1 MRLFGA
7 DDAQVSVSVRE
18 ICTLN
23 HSRRLK
29 YPMELNRVMLCAAN
43 GSRITC
49 SGMLA
54 VAATVAL
61 LILVPPESRADAITV
76 ITIANDSAVPGCET
90 TQSCLDPYSVTV
102 IRGEMILWK
111 NPTDSLHAIISGN
124 PNAIKDTFNIGP
136 IEPGHSA
143 GLVLDRLGSQQYF
156 CAIHPWIAGIIH
168 VTDAP
173 RTGYDPPL
181 HQYNAGIHPEHV
193 TCKEDMHL
201 AYRTSDAS
209 PICLKKSS
217 LEKFVER
224 GLAIPSFGT
233 GDTPD
238 RINADKERFVR
249 LLSDYIWHDGAVV
262 ITDNIDR
269 VEEYVEKNEYKAEV
283 IEQIRDEFR
292 RNMPVPVPNWGDIV
306 IVPELDDGSGMAD
319 PNMLIRSP
327 PPQGTRVSEGPAETQ
342 LGQAGAPYAEY
353 SQTNVQVQGVDEPDF
368 VKNDADSIYVIA
380 QNDNVAMVDVDST
393 GRILPPGVSPYVKG
407 AEYMLLHQDTL
418 AVLSDDG
425 YGFTTVTLLDVS
437 SGPSILAELGLDS
450 ELRDARMIDG
460 TVYVM
465 TSSDIDEPP
474 TLYDLRNDEQDD
486 AYKVHFFK
494 GSLEAEELYT
504 ITAIPLDDTAQARSS
519 SFVLGDTDTV
529 YVSRDNA
536 YISHTQEYEVPRAL
550 FADGLFFRYVIDTLE
565 PYELAELYF
574 ISAHGGVERMAEF
587 VLASFTWEDVSGL
600 VARLEAGASTAWDP
614 YAQGTAIHKVAID
627 GTEIRYVAS
636 GSVDGT
642 LLNSFA
648 LNQGEDGMLRVITS
662 TNVNGLQTNVYT
674 LDESMDEVGSL
685 EGIAPGETLHSARFS
700 GDWLYAVT
708 FRQVDPFF
716 VIDVS
721 DIKPKILG
729 VLKIP
734 GYSEYLQ
741 NYDDTHV
748 IGIGRD
754 TNQNMFDATEDAGIK
769 ISMFDVSDFENP
781 REVQSII
788 VGDQSTDSAG
798 LAEHKSLLIDDS
810 KRILS
815 IPIRFSGELFFYVY
829 SVNDDYT
836 MDVHSKIPHAYDES
850 NPHHMRSLY
859 IGDVLYTVTPKMIKA
874 NDLLQPDVSIGSL
887 EI

>member
-1 MRLFGA
+1 
-7 DDAQVSVSVRE
+7 
-18 ICTLN
+18 
-23 HSRRLK
+23 
-29 YPMELNRVMLCAAN
+29 MLCAAN
-43 GSRITC
+43 GSLLTY

-61 LILVPPESRADAITV
+61 LILVPPELQADEAAV
-76 ITIANDSAVPGCET
+76 ITIVRGDEGPGCET
-90 TQSCLDPYSVTV
+90 TQSCFDPYSVTV
-102 IRGEMILWK
+102 TKNEMVLWV
-111 NPTDSLHAIISGN
+111 NPTDATHAIVSGSHDSV
-124 PNAIKDTFNIGP
+124 KDTFDTGVMRP
-136 IEPGHSA
+136 RSA
-143 GLVLDRLGSQQYF
+143 AGIALDILGSHQYF
-156 CAIHPWIAGIIH
+156 CVVHPWMTGIIH
-168 VTDAP
+168 VTDTP
-173 RTGYDPPL
+173 RTGYNPPL
-181 HQYNAGIHPEHV
+181 HQYNAGVHPEHI
-193 TCKEDMHL
+193 TCKEDRHL

-224 GLAIPSFGT
+224 GLAIPLFET
-233 GDTPD
+233 GDAPD

-249 LLSDYIWHDGAVV
+249 LLSDYIGHDDDDDGAVV

-269 VEEYVEKNEYKAEV
+269 VEEYAEKNEYKADV
-283 IEQIRDEFR
+283 IEQIRDEIGYPIILTEG
-292 RNMPVPVPNWGDIV
+292 PVPSWDGTFSLEESG
-306 IVPELDDGSGMAD
+306 ELMTDSA
-319 PNMLIRSP
+319 
-327 PPQGTRVSEGPAETQ
+327 PQGGQLMRQPAENQ
-342 LGQAGAPYAEY
+342 PMQAGAPYTEY
-353 SQTNVQVQGVDEPDF
+353 SQTNIQVQGVDEPDF

-380 QNDNVAMVDVDST
+380 QNDNIAMVDVDST
-393 GRILPPGVSPYVKG
+393 GRILPPGISPYVKG

-425 YGFTTVTLLDVS
+425 DGFTTVTLLDVS

-465 TSSDIDEPP
+465 TGSDVDEPP
-474 TLYDLRNDEQDD
+474 TLYDLRGNEQDD
-486 AYKVHFFK
+486 AYRVHFLK

-536 YISHTQEYEVPRAL
+536 YISHTQEYEAPKAL
-550 FADGLFFRYVIDTLE
+550 FADGLFFRHVIDTLE
-565 PYELAELYF
+565 PYELAELYV
-574 ISAHGGVERMAEF
+574 ISAYGDTEGMAEF
-587 VLASFTWEDVSGL
+587 VLAAFYREDVSGL
-600 VARLEAGASTAWDP
+600 VAKLEAGAITARDP
-614 YAQGTAIHKVAID
+614 YTRGTAIHKIAID

-636 GSVDGT
+636 GSVDGA

-648 LNQGEDGMLRVITS
+648 LNQGEDGMLRVVTS

-674 LDESMDEVGSL
+674 LDENMDEVGAL

-721 DIKPKILG
+721 DVKPKILG

-788 VGDQSTDSAG
+788 VGDHSTDSAG
-798 LAEHKSLLIDDS
+798 LVEHKSLLIDDS
-810 KRILS
+810 KGILS
-815 IPIRFSGELFFYVY
+815 IPIRFGGELFFYVY

-850 NPHHMRSLY
+850 NPHHVRSLY

-874 NDLLQPDVSIGSL
+874 NDLLQRDVSVESL